1 MFVGIR
7 IVIVLIVI
15 SSVSCTLTP
24 NSKSQ
29 KGSKTGELKVRK
41 GPVNNP
47 RDLVREEPSAKEI
60 LKENGAYYYNT
71 SIKNFKGTV
80 LAFVTPWNSLG
91 YEVAETFA
99 PKFDVVAPVWLQILR
114 KGDKQYKLGGM
125 HDIDEMWMKEIKR
138 NSDYRTK
145 ITPRVLFDKFKDEDF
160 SKLLA
165 FQEERK
171 IVSRII
177 LNACDTYRFDGIVLE
192 IWATLA
198 LRMDDPF
205 LYNLVID
212 IATPLLEQKFH
223 VYLAVPPVRDH
234 LNNLFTPQNFE
245 YLYNYVSGFTIMTYD
260 YSNAQRPGPN
270 APIKWVRDSIEYI
283 CPKTLRNYKEMRKKL
298 LLGLNFYGNDF
309 TPEGGGPI
317 VGHEY
322 LRLLKFVNG
331 RLQLDENDAENFF
344 EVKTPTGRHIVFY
357 PTLYSIQK
365 RIELAEEL
373 GTGLSIWEIGQ
384 GLNYFYDLL

>member
-1 MFVGIR
+1 M
-7 IVIVLIVI
+7 
-15 SSVSCTLTP
+15 
-24 NSKSQ
+24 
-29 KGSKTGELKVRK
+29 
-41 GPVNNP
+41 
-47 RDLVREEPSAKEI
+47 
-60 LKENGAYYYNT
+60 
-71 SIKNFKGTV
+71 
-80 LAFVTPWNSLG
+80 
-91 YEVAETFA
+91 
-99 PKFDVVAPVWLQILR
+99 
-114 KGDKQYKLGGM
+114 
-125 HDIDEMWMKEIKR
+125 
-138 NSDYRTK
+138 
-145 ITPRVLFDKFKDEDF
+145 
-160 SKLLA
+160 
-165 FQEERK
+165 
-171 IVSRII
+171 SRII

-283 CPKTLRNYKEMRKKL
+283 CPRTLRNYKEMRKKL